1 MEVRQAA
8 ALHPDSQGQARRSAG
23 RRGNAGRRARPAARF
38 RRRVLLQGIR
48 RAAPPAPGAGT
59 AQGLRAAGR
68 RDRQV
73 GRRIRIPA
81 ARDPLGLPG
90 QHSRTRN
97 RGGCG
102 EADGDLDLQRRARSF
117 RCAQAPLPA
126 SSHRLPRTEAR
137 GAHRRKPRA
146 WNREIPAHADRRLHQ
161 PGPHSRSEE
170 AAVGQRNHRLGARA
184 GAAAVFGAGSS
195 DRQGHAQRALEIR
208 GRHRDHAAPGDD
220 LRRQSRTARRVRLGA
235 LMREEL
241 HRFFRAAR
249 GAGVRVSPAESIDA
263 MKAVADVGF
272 GDRDILRDT
281 LLLTL
286 AKNQDEKRALGE
298 TFDLFFSQPE
308 VKDEAAPE
316 DAAQGALPDSTS
328 SETPPGGDAGAPA
341 PQMGELAQM
350 LMSRDRNAIA
360 AAMANAASAA
370 SLSDIR
376 YFTQRGIFSTRI
388 LEALGIE
395 RLRDD
400 MDALTATNPAEAERL
415 AAALEALRENVR
427 DVVSQ
432 ALLLYGRE
440 ESENLRNEILRN
452 APLARL
458 ERRQVEQMKALI
470 RAIARRLRERY
481 SKPRKRQRRGHLDVR
496 RTLRRNAAWGGIPFL
511 TSWKRRHRDRPKI
524 VALCDVAGSV
534 AQVSDFF
541 LLLIHSLH
549 EVVDDVR
556 SFAFSGHLIEVSDIL
571 DTKSPEEAM
580 KEIMSKVGFGSSDYG
595 GSLVDFEKG
604 WIRSVTPK
612 TTVVVL
618 GDARTNNL
626 DPRADILRTISERSK
641 RLVWLNP
648 EGRMA
653 WGWGDSEMP
662 RYAAFCSV
670 VRQCATA
677 KQLERAVSDIVAAYQ

>member
-1 MEVRQAA
+1 
-8 ALHPDSQGQARRSAG
+8 
-23 RRGNAGRRARPAARF
+23 
-38 RRRVLLQGIR
+38 
-48 RAAPPAPGAGT
+48 
-59 AQGLRAAGR
+59 
-68 RDRQV
+68 
-73 GRRIRIPA
+73 
-81 ARDPLGLPG
+81 
-90 QHSRTRN
+90 
-97 RGGCG
+97 
-102 EADGDLDLQRRARSF
+102 
-117 RCAQAPLPA
+117 
-126 SSHRLPRTEAR
+126 
-137 GAHRRKPRA
+137 
-146 WNREIPAHADRRLHQ
+146 
-161 PGPHSRSEE
+161 
-170 AAVGQRNHRLGARA
+170 
-184 GAAAVFGAGSS
+184 
-195 DRQGHAQRALEIR
+195 
-208 GRHRDHAAPGDD
+208 
-220 LRRQSRTARRVRLGA
+220 
-235 LMREEL
+235 MREEL

-272 GDRDILRDT
+272 ADRNILRDT

-286 AKNQDEKRALGE
+286 AKSQDEKQALGE
-298 TFDLFFSQPE
+298 CFDLFFSRPE
-308 VKDEAAPE
+308 VREEEAAPE
-316 DAAQGALPDSTS
+316 DAAESAKAESPAGESQP
-328 SETPPGGDAGAPA
+328 GDANAQAPEL
-341 PQMGELAQM
+341 GELAQM
-350 LMSRDRNAIA
+350 LLSRDRNAIA
-360 AAMANAASAA
+360 AAMANAANAA

-388 LEALGIE
+388 LESLGIE

-400 MDALTATNPAEAERL
+400 LDALTATSPAEAERL
-415 AAALEALRENVR
+415 AAALGALRENVR
-427 DVVSQ
+427 EVVNQ

-440 ESENLRNEILRN
+440 ESENLRHEILRN

-481 SKPRKRQRRGHLDVR
+481 SKPRKRQRRGHLDIR
-496 RTLRRNAAWGGIPFL
+496 RTLRRNAAWGGVPFL
-511 TSWKRRHRDRPKI
+511 TSWKRRHRDRPQI
-524 VALCDVAGSV
+524 VAICDVSGSV

-541 LLLIHSLH
+541 LLLIYSLH

-556 SFAFSGHLIEVSDIL
+556 SFAFSGHLIEVSEIL
-571 DTKSPEEAM
+571 DTKSPEAAM
-580 KEIMSKVGFGSSDYG
+580 SEIMSKVGFGSSDYG

-604 WIRSVTPK
+604 WIRTVTPK
-612 TTVVVL
+612 TTVIVL

-626 DPRADILRTISERSK
+626 DPRADILRRISERSK

>member
-1 MEVRQAA
+1 
-8 ALHPDSQGQARRSAG
+8 
-23 RRGNAGRRARPAARF
+23 
-38 RRRVLLQGIR
+38 
-48 RAAPPAPGAGT
+48 
-59 AQGLRAAGR
+59 
-68 RDRQV
+68 
-73 GRRIRIPA
+73 
-81 ARDPLGLPG
+81 
-90 QHSRTRN
+90 
-97 RGGCG
+97 
-102 EADGDLDLQRRARSF
+102 
-117 RCAQAPLPA
+117 
-126 SSHRLPRTEAR
+126 
-137 GAHRRKPRA
+137 
-146 WNREIPAHADRRLHQ
+146 
-161 PGPHSRSEE
+161 
-170 AAVGQRNHRLGARA
+170 
-184 GAAAVFGAGSS
+184 
-195 DRQGHAQRALEIR
+195 
-208 GRHRDHAAPGDD
+208 
-220 LRRQSRTARRVRLGA
+220 
-235 LMREEL
+235 MREEL

-272 GDRDILRDT
+272 ADRDILRDT

-308 VKDEAAPE
+308 VKDETAPE
-316 DAAQGALPDSTS
+316 DAEENAANSAAPDATTA
-328 SETPPGGDAGAPA
+328 ETGEAGAPA
-341 PQMGELAQM
+341 PEMGELAQM
-350 LMSRDRNAIA
+350 LMSQDRNAVA
-360 AAMANAASAA
+360 AALANAANAA

-388 LEALGIE
+388 LNQLGIE

-400 MDALTATNPAEAERL
+400 LDALTSTNPAQAERL
-415 AAALEALRENVR
+415 AAALTALRENVGEI
-427 DVVSQ
+427 VSQ
-432 ALLLYGRE
+432 ALVLYGRE

-481 SKPRKRQRRGHLDVR
+481 SKPRKRQRRGHLDIR
-496 RTLRRNAAWGGIPFL
+496 RTLRRNAAWGGVPFL
-511 TSWKRRHRDRPKI
+511 TSWKRRHRDRPQI
-524 VALCDVAGSV
+524 VALCDVSGSV

-571 DTKSPEEAM
+571 EAKSPEEAM
-580 KEIMSKVGFGSSDYG
+580 SEIMSKVGFGSSDYG

-604 WIRSVTPK
+604 WIKTVTPK
-612 TTVVVL
+612 TTVIVL

-626 DPRADILRTISERSK
+626 DPRADILRRISERSK

-662 RYAAFCSV
+662 RYASFCAV

>member
-1 MEVRQAA
+1 
-8 ALHPDSQGQARRSAG
+8 
-23 RRGNAGRRARPAARF
+23 
-38 RRRVLLQGIR
+38 
-48 RAAPPAPGAGT
+48 
-59 AQGLRAAGR
+59 
-68 RDRQV
+68 
-73 GRRIRIPA
+73 
-81 ARDPLGLPG
+81 
-90 QHSRTRN
+90 
-97 RGGCG
+97 
-102 EADGDLDLQRRARSF
+102 
-117 RCAQAPLPA
+117 
-126 SSHRLPRTEAR
+126 
-137 GAHRRKPRA
+137 
-146 WNREIPAHADRRLHQ
+146 
-161 PGPHSRSEE
+161 
-170 AAVGQRNHRLGARA
+170 
-184 GAAAVFGAGSS
+184 
-195 DRQGHAQRALEIR
+195 
-208 GRHRDHAAPGDD
+208 
-220 LRRQSRTARRVRLGA
+220 
-235 LMREEL
+235 MREEL

-263 MKAVADVGF
+263 MKAVADIGF
-272 GDRDILRDT
+272 ADRGILRDT

-286 AKNQDEKRALGE
+286 AKSEDEKQALGE
-298 TFDLFFSQPE
+298 CFDVFFSQPE
-308 VKDEAAPE
+308 LRQQTAPE
-316 DAAQGALPDSTS
+316 QPGEDAPLDSDADKT
-328 SETPPGGDAGAPA
+328 EPGGPGAPA
-341 PQMGELAQM
+341 PELGELAQM

-360 AAMANAASAA
+360 AALANAANAA

-388 LEALGIE
+388 LDLLGIAQ
-395 RLRDD
+395 LRDD
-400 MDALTATNPAEAERL
+400 LEALTATSPADAERL
-415 AAALEALRENVR
+415 ATALEALRENVR

-432 ALLLYGRE
+432 ALLLYARE
-440 ESENLRNEILRN
+440 ESENLRHEILRN

-481 SKPRKRQRRGHLDVR
+481 SKPRKRQRRGHLDIR
-496 RTLRRNAAWGGIPFL
+496 RTLRRNAAWGGVPFL

-524 VALCDVAGSV
+524 VAICDVSGSV

-571 DTKSPEEAM
+571 DTRSPEAAM
-580 KEIMSKVGFGSSDYG
+580 SEIMSKVGFGSSDYG
-595 GSLVDFEKG
+595 GSFVDFEKG
-604 WIRSVTPK
+604 FLRTVTPK
-612 TTVVVL
+612 TTVIVL

-626 DPRADILRTISERSK
+626 DPRADILRRISERSK

>member
-1 MEVRQAA
+1 
-8 ALHPDSQGQARRSAG
+8 
-23 RRGNAGRRARPAARF
+23 
-38 RRRVLLQGIR
+38 
-48 RAAPPAPGAGT
+48 
-59 AQGLRAAGR
+59 
-68 RDRQV
+68 
-73 GRRIRIPA
+73 
-81 ARDPLGLPG
+81 
-90 QHSRTRN
+90 
-97 RGGCG
+97 
-102 EADGDLDLQRRARSF
+102 
-117 RCAQAPLPA
+117 
-126 SSHRLPRTEAR
+126 
-137 GAHRRKPRA
+137 
-146 WNREIPAHADRRLHQ
+146 
-161 PGPHSRSEE
+161 
-170 AAVGQRNHRLGARA
+170 
-184 GAAAVFGAGSS
+184 
-195 DRQGHAQRALEIR
+195 
-208 GRHRDHAAPGDD
+208 
-220 LRRQSRTARRVRLGA
+220 
-235 LMREEL
+235 MREEL

-272 GDRDILRDT
+272 ADRAILRDT

-286 AKNQDEKRALGE
+286 AKSDEEKQALGQC
-298 TFDLFFSQPE
+298 FDLFFSQPE
-308 VKDEAAPE
+308 VREETAPE
-316 DAAQGALPDSTS
+316 DTDERTDADPTEAKTQ
-328 SETPPGGDAGAPA
+328 PGGPGAPV
-341 PQMGELAQM
+341 PELGELARM

-360 AAMANAASAA
+360 AAMANAANAA
-370 SLSDIR
+370 ALSDIR

-388 LEALGIE
+388 LKQLGIE

-400 MDALTATNPAEAERL
+400 LDALTSANPAEAERL
-415 AAALEALRENVR
+415 AAALDALRENVR

-432 ALLLYGRE
+432 ALLLYARE
-440 ESENLRNEILRN
+440 ESENLRHEILRN

-481 SKPRKRQRRGHLDVR
+481 SKPRKRQRRGHLDIR
-496 RTLRRNAAWGGIPFL
+496 RTLRRNAAWGGVPFL
-511 TSWKRRHRDRPKI
+511 TSWKRRRRDRPKI
-524 VALCDVAGSV
+524 VAICDVSGSV

-556 SFAFSGHLIEVSDIL
+556 SFAFSGNLIEVSDIL
-571 DTKSPEEAM
+571 DTKSPEAAM
-580 KEIMSKVGFGSSDYG
+580 SEIMSKVGFGSSDYG
-595 GSLVDFEKG
+595 GSFVDFEKG
-604 WIRSVTPK
+604 FLRSVTPK
-612 TTVVVL
+612 TTVIVL

-626 DPRADILRTISERSK
+626 DPRADILRRISERSK